1 MAKYNGTIVLSGMIS
16 PTDTLDQYPTHED
29 TLGKG
34 GYSSVVDL
42 TARDA
47 ISTLRRKVGMM
58 VYVGSDGKTYQLQGG
73 VDNSNWNEFISGT
86 GGTTAQEE
94 LVVTAIPVSGL
105 INTIFVG
112 ATIQPNKIIYV
123 RGNDGLIESKVFS
136 GTLSTVLNNN
146 AYNDFIIVYD
156 GTRSVIYLNN
166 TVNATHV
173 QLAVNAYPLGYDTID
188 LSLNSISTKI
198 STLLSETYTTS
209 LQVYAFEGIMSSI
222 AHEANSF
229 EALGKNKEFVV
240 MFDGS
245 TYSAYKKSKI
255 TISDLQTRKVL
266 V

>member
-1 MAKYNGTIVLSGMIS
+1 MAKYSGTIVLSGMIS

-47 ISTLRRKVGMM
+47 ISTLRRKIGMM
-58 VYVGSDGKTYQLQGG
+58 VFVEADEKTYQLKGG
-73 VDNSNWNEFISGT
+73 VTNSDWNEFSSGAPS
-86 GGTTAQEE
+86 GTTAET
-94 LVVTAIPVSGL
+94 LAITAIPVSGI

-112 ATIQPNKIIYV
+112 VTIPANEIIYV
-123 RGNDGLIESKVFS
+123 RGNDGLIESEVFS
-136 GTLSTVLNNN
+136 GSLSTVLINNS
-146 AYNDFIIVYD
+146 YNDFIIVYD
-156 GTRSVIYLNN
+156 GTSSVIYVND
-166 TVNATHV
+166 TVNEAHV
-173 QLAVNAYPLGYDTID
+173 QLAVNAYPIGYDTID
-188 LSLNSISTKI
+188 LSSNTISTKI
-198 STLLSETYTTS
+198 STLLSETYTNA
-209 LQVYAFEGIMSSI
+209 LQVYAFNGIMSSI
-222 AHEANSF
+222 EHEDNSF

-255 TISDLQTRKVL
+255 TIADLQTRMVL